1 MGFPIT
7 PPPYPVVERE
17 PSMSQVL
24 ASFRRGDW
32 ANVVLATGVSAPFG
46 YYAGRPVLMVR
57 SMWFASGL
65 GLLGGVFIGLQRSFG
80 RLTGYKENGEEI
92 AGMHQHSSGSE
103 STETKISELS

>member
-24 ASFRRGDW
+24 TSFRRGDW
-32 ANVVLATGVSAPFG
+32 ANVVVATGVSAPFG

-57 SMWFASGL
+57 SMWFASGV

-80 RLTGYKENGEEI
+80 RLTGYQENGEEI
-92 AGMHQHSSGSE
+92 ARGHQRTAGSGSA
-103 STETKISELS
+103 ETKFSELN